1 MKKKS
6 GANYFASLA
15 IGEEIASLCS
25 QWFAKNNW
33 TPFPFQIKTWKAFL
47 DGKHGLLNA
56 PTGSG
61 KTYALWIPIVLQYLK
76 DNPNY
81 KTKHKKGLKAIWITP
96 LRALSVEIQ
105 QAAQRF
111 ADDLGT
117 GLTVGIRSGDTSQSE
132 RAKQKRQMP
141 DLLIT
146 TPESL
151 MLLLASKDY
160 DKTFKDLTAI
170 VVDEWHE
177 LLGSKRGVQ
186 MELGLSRLK
195 TVAPKL
201 RIWGISATIGNLDE
215 AMDVLLGPSTPP
227 VLSEVE
233 GLENQITS
241 VVERNRS
248 SAPQIEEKSVLG
260 GDSRL
265 RGNSVLIKAKQKKK
279 IEVRSIIPKTM
290 ETFPWRGHLG
300 LHLLE
305 EIIPIIKASKT
316 TLIFTNTRG
325 QCEIWFQ
332 KILSAHPEFAGEI
345 AMHHGSI
352 AKETRLWVEQA
363 IRNESLKAVVATSSL
378 DLGVDF
384 APVETV
390 IQIGGPKGVAKF
402 LQRAGRSNHRPGEP
416 SVIYFL
422 PTHAL
427 ELLEASALKRAVK
440 EDVVEDRMPYLLSF
454 DVLIQYLITL
464 AVGNGFY
471 PKEIFPE
478 IKSTFCFQGISE
490 DQWRWCLNFIT
501 LGSQSL
507 QAYDEYKKVEVME
520 DGLFKVESRQIAMM
534 HRLSIG
540 TIVSDSMLMV
550 KYVTGGF
557 IGTIEEWFLSKL
569 KPGDSFVFAGRTL
582 ELVRLRQMVAQV
594 RKSTKKSGKVASFLG
609 GRLPLSSQ
617 MSQILREEMQ
627 SEADHKRNTPELKA
641 LADIFNR
648 QERESIVPGENEFLI
663 ETFKT
668 RDGYHSLFYPFE
680 GRFVHEA
687 MSSLLAYRISLLSPI
702 SFSLAYNDYGFE
714 LLSDQYLDIQT
725 ILDNNLFSP
734 EYLYDDLYK
743 SLNSTELARRKFR
756 DIAVISGMVFQG
768 YPNKVIKTKHLQS
781 NSQLLFD
788 VFRDYEPDNLLYLQA
803 YRETFEH
810 QLEEG
815 RLRKALER
823 INSQKIIWKKCEKA
837 TPFSF
842 PIITDGL
849 RAKLSSEKLADRIK
863 KMTLLLEKG

>member
-1 MKKKS
+1 MKQAELISIAEDWFQSKNWKS
-6 GANYFASLA
+6 
-15 IGEEIASLCS
+15 
-25 QWFAKNNW
+25 
-33 TPFPFQIKTWKAFL
+33 FPFQQKTWKAFL

-61 KTYALWIPIVLQYLK
+61 KTYALWVPIVLQYLNE
-76 DNPNY
+76 NPAY
-81 KTKHKKGLKAIWITP
+81 KTKHRKGLKAIWITP
-96 LRALSVEIQ
+96 LRALSVEIH

-117 GLTVGIRSGDTSQSE
+117 GLTVGIRTGDTSQSE
-132 RAKQKRQMP
+132 RAKQKRKMP

-151 MLLLASKDY
+151 MLLLASKGY
-160 DKTFKDLTAI
+160 DKVFKNLTAI

-186 MELGLSRLK
+186 MELALSRLK
-195 TVAPKL
+195 TVSKDL
-201 RIWGISATIGNLDE
+201 RIWGISATIGNLEE
-215 AMDVLLGPSTPP
+215 AQDVLLGMDP
-227 VLSEVE
+227 EF
-233 GLENQITS
+233 
-241 VVERNRS
+241 R
-248 SAPQIEEKSVLG
+248 K
-260 GDSRL
+260 
-265 RGNSVLIKAKQKKK
+265 NSVLIKSNQKSK
-279 IEVRSIIPKTM
+279 IEVRSIIPKKM

-332 KILSAHPEFAGEI
+332 KILEKHPEFAGEI

-352 AKETRLWVEQA
+352 GKDTRLWVEQA
-363 IRNESLKAVVATSSL
+363 IRNESLTAVVATSSL

-384 APVETV
+384 APVETI

-427 ELLEASALKRAVK
+427 ELVEASALKRAVK
-440 EDVVEDRMPYLLSF
+440 EEVMEDRIPYLLSF
-454 DVLIQYLITL
+454 DVLIQYLVTL
-464 AVGNGFY
+464 AISNGFF
-471 PKEIFPE
+471 PKEIFSE
-478 IKSTFCFQGISE
+478 IKNTFCFQGITE
-490 DQWRWCLNFIT
+490 EQWNWCLNFIT

-507 QAYDEYKKVEVME
+507 QAYDEYKKVEVSPE
-520 DGLFKVESRQIAMM
+520 GIFKVESRQIAMM

-540 TIVSDSMLMV
+540 TIVSDSMMLV
-550 KYVTGGF
+550 KYVSGGF
-557 IGTIEEWFLSKL
+557 IGTIEEWFVSKM
-569 KPGDSFVFAGRTL
+569 KPGDTFVFAGRTL
-582 ELVRLRQMVAQV
+582 ELVRIRQMMAQV
-594 RKSTKKSGKVASFLG
+594 RKSSKKTAKVVSFMG

-617 MSQILREEMQ
+617 MSKILREELQ
-627 SEADHKRNTPELKA
+627 SEANHKRNTPELKA
-641 LADIFNR
+641 LSHIFDR

-668 RDGYHSLFYPFE
+668 REGYHTLFYPFE

-702 SFSLAYNDYGFE
+702 TFSLAYNDYGFE
-714 LLSDQYLDIQT
+714 LLSDQFLDIQT
-725 ILDNNLFSP
+725 VLDNNLFSS
-734 EYLYDDLYK
+734 EYLFDDLQK

-815 RLRKALER
+815 RLRLALER
-823 INSQKIIWKKCEKA
+823 INSQKIIWKQCEKA

-842 PIITDGL
+842 PIITDRL
-849 RAKLSSEKLADRIK
+849 REKLSSEKLADRIK
-863 KMTLLLEKG
+863 RMTLQLEK

>member
-1 MKKKS
+1 MKDDKYIAQAKS
-6 GANYFASLA
+6 
-15 IGEEIASLCS
+15 
-25 QWFAKNNW
+25 WFDSKSW
-33 TPFPFQIKTWKAFL
+33 TAFPFQEKTWKAFL
-47 DGKHGLLNA
+47 QGKHGLLNA

-76 DNPNY
+76 DNPDY
-81 KTKHKKGLKAIWITP
+81 KNKHTKGIKAIWITP
-96 LRALSVEIQ
+96 LRALSVEIH
-105 QAAQRF
+105 QAAQRV

-117 GLTVGIRSGDTSQSE
+117 GMTVGIRTGDTSQSD

-160 DKTFKDLTAI
+160 DKTFKSLTAI
-170 VVDEWHE
+170 IVDEWHE

-186 MELGLSRLK
+186 MELALSRLK
-195 TVAPKL
+195 TVSPKL
-201 RIWGISATIGNLDE
+201 RIWGISATIGNLEE
-215 AMDVLLGPSTPP
+215 ARDVLLGMDEK
-227 VLSEVE
+227 VL
-233 GLENQITS
+233 
-241 VVERNRS
+241 
-248 SAPQIEEKSVLG
+248 K
-260 GDSRL
+260 
-265 RGNSVLIKAKQKKK
+265 NSILIKANQKKK
-279 IEVRSIIPKTM
+279 IEVRSIIPDKM

-305 EIIPIIKASKT
+305 EIVPIIKESKT

-332 KILSAHPEFAGEI
+332 KLLQKHPEFAGEI
-345 AMHHGSI
+345 AMHHGSM
-352 AKETRLWVEQA
+352 AKDTRAWVEQA

-440 EDVVEDRMPYLLSF
+440 DEVVEDRIPYLLSF

-471 PKEIFPE
+471 PDEIFKE
-478 IKSTFCFQGISE
+478 VKNTFCFQGITE
-490 DQWRWCLNFIT
+490 EQWQWCLNFIV

-507 QAYDEYKKVEVME
+507 KAYDEYKKVEVTE
-520 DGLFKVESRQIAMM
+520 EGLFKVESRQIAMM

-540 TIVSDSMLMV
+540 TIVSDSMMLV
-550 KYVTGGF
+550 KYVSGGF
-557 IGTIEEWFLSKL
+557 IGTIEEWFISKL
-569 KPGDSFVFAGRTL
+569 KPGDTFVFAGRTL
-582 ELVRLRQMVAQV
+582 ELVRLREMQAQV
-594 RKSTKKSGKVASFLG
+594 RKSNKRSANIVSFMG

-617 MSQILREEMQ
+617 MSKILREEMQ

-641 LADIFNR
+641 LSHIFDR
-648 QERESIVPGENEFLI
+648 QEKESIVPGENQFLI
-663 ETFKT
+663 ESFKT
-668 RDGYHSLFYPFE
+668 RDGYHTLFYPFE

-687 MSSLLAYRISLLSPI
+687 MSSLLAYRLSLLSPI
-702 SFSLAYNDYGFE
+702 TFSLAYNDYGFE
-714 LLSDQYLDIQT
+714 LLSDQFLDVQNL
-725 ILDNNLFSP
+725 LDNNLFSA
-734 EYLYDDLYK
+734 EYLYDDLQK
-743 SLNSTELARRKFR
+743 SLNYTELARRKFR

-788 VFRDYEPDNLLYLQA
+788 VFRDYEPNNLLYLQA

-815 RLRKALER
+815 RLRLALER
-823 INSQKIIWKKCEKA
+823 INSQEIVWKKCEKA

-849 RAKLSSEKLADRIK
+849 RAKLSSEKLADRIR
-863 KMTLLLEKG
+863 KMTLLLEK

>member
-1 MKKKS
+1 MKQSELISIAEDWFQSKEWKS
-6 GANYFASLA
+6 
-15 IGEEIASLCS
+15 
-25 QWFAKNNW
+25 
-33 TPFPFQIKTWKAFL
+33 FPFQKQTWKAFL
-47 DGKHGLLNA
+47 EGKHGLLNA

-76 DNPNY
+76 ENPDY
-81 KTKHKKGLKAIWITP
+81 KTKHRKGIKAIWITP

-117 GLTVGIRSGDTSQSE
+117 GMTIGIRTGDTSQSD

-151 MLLLASKDY
+151 MLLLASKGY
-160 DKTFKDLTAI
+160 DKTFKTLTAI

-186 MELGLSRLK
+186 MELALSRLK
-195 TVAPKL
+195 TVSPKL
-201 RIWGISATIGNLDE
+201 RIWGISATIGNLEE
-215 AMDVLLGPSTPP
+215 AQDVLLGMDP
-227 VLSEVE
+227 EF
-233 GLENQITS
+233 
-241 VVERNRS
+241 R
-248 SAPQIEEKSVLG
+248 K
-260 GDSRL
+260 
-265 RGNSVLIKAKQKKK
+265 NSVLIKAKQKSK
-279 IEVRSIIPKTM
+279 IEVRSIIPKKM

-300 LHLLE
+300 IHLLE
-305 EIIPIIKASKT
+305 EIVPIIKASKT
-316 TLIFTNTRG
+316 TIIFTNTRG

-332 KILSAHPEFAGEI
+332 KLLEKHPEFAGEL

-352 AKETRLWVEQA
+352 AKDTRLWVEQA
-363 IRNESLKAVVATSSL
+363 IRNESLLAVVATSSL

-402 LQRAGRSNHRPGEP
+402 LQRAGRSNHRPGEA

-440 EDVVEDRMPYLLSF
+440 EEVVEDRTPYLLSF
-454 DVLIQYLITL
+454 DVLIQYLVTL
-464 AVGNGFY
+464 AVSEGFFAT
-471 PKEIFPE
+471 EIFPE
-478 IKSTFCFQGISE
+478 IKNTFCFQGITE
-490 DQWRWCLNFIT
+490 EQWNWCLNFIT

-507 QAYDEYKKVEVME
+507 QAYDEYKKVEVTPE
-520 DGLFKVESRQIAMM
+520 GLFKVESRRIAMM

-540 TIVSDSMLMV
+540 TIVSDSMMLV
-550 KYVTGGF
+550 KYVSGGF
-557 IGTIEEWFLSKL
+557 IGTIEEWFISKM
-569 KPGDSFVFAGRTL
+569 KPGDTFVFAGRTL
-582 ELVRLRQMVAQV
+582 ELVRLRQMQAQV
-594 RKSTKKSGKVASFLG
+594 RKSNKRTRNIVSFMG

-617 MSQILREEMQ
+617 MSKILREEMQ

-641 LADIFNR
+641 LSHIFDR

-668 RDGYHSLFYPFE
+668 REGYHSIFYPFE

-702 SFSLAYNDYGFE
+702 TFSLAYNDYGFE
-714 LLSDQYLDIQT
+714 LLSDQFLDIQT
-725 ILDNNLFSP
+725 ILDNNLFSE
-734 EYLYDDLYK
+734 EYLYDDLQK
-743 SLNSTELARRKFR
+743 SLNATELARRKFR

-768 YPNKVIKTKHLQS
+768 YPNKFIKTKHLQS

-788 VFRDYEPDNLLYLQA
+788 VFRDYEPNNLLYLQA

-815 RLRKALER
+815 RLRLALER
-823 INSQKIIWKKCEKA
+823 INKQEIIWKQCQKA

-842 PIITDGL
+842 PIITDRL
-849 RAKLSSEKLADRIK
+849 REKLSSEKLADRIK
-863 KMTLLLEKG
+863 RMTLLLEK

>member
-1 MKKKS
+1 M
-6 GANYFASLA
+6 
-15 IGEEIASLCS
+15 
-25 QWFAKNNW
+25 
-33 TPFPFQIKTWKAFL
+33 

-61 KTYALWIPIVLQYLK
+61 KTYALWVPIVLQYLK
-76 DNPNY
+76 ENPDY
-81 KTKHKKGLKAIWITP
+81 KTKHTKGIKAIWITP

-105 QAAQRF
+105 QSAQQF

-117 GLTVGIRSGDTSQSE
+117 GMTVGIRTGDTSQSE

-151 MLLLASKDY
+151 MLLLASKGY
-160 DKTFKDLTAI
+160 EKTFKTLTAV

-186 MELGLSRLK
+186 MELALSRLK
-195 TVAPKL
+195 TVSPNL
-201 RIWGISATIGNLDE
+201 RIWGISATIGNLEE
-215 AMDVLLGPSTPP
+215 AQDVLLGM
-227 VLSEVE
+227 
-233 GLENQITS
+233 
-241 VVERNRS
+241 
-248 SAPQIEEKSVLG
+248 
-260 GDSRL
+260 DSDFRK
-265 RGNSVLIKAKQKKK
+265 NSVLIKAKEKSK
-279 IEVRSIIPKTM
+279 IQVRSIIPKKM
-290 ETFPWRGHLG
+290 ETFPWSGHLG

-305 EIIPIIKASKT
+305 EIVPIIKSSKT
-316 TLIFTNTRG
+316 TIIFTNTRR

-332 KILSAHPEFAGEI
+332 KLLEKHPEFAGEI

-352 AKETRLWVEQA
+352 GKDTRLWVEQA
-363 IRNESLKAVVATSSL
+363 IRNESLLAVVATSSL

-390 IQIGGPKGVAKF
+390 IQIGGPKGIAKF

-427 ELLEASALKRAVK
+427 ELLEASALKKAVK
-440 EDVVEDRMPYLLSF
+440 DEVVEDRTPYLLSF
-454 DVLIQYLITL
+454 DVLIQYLVTL
-464 AVGNGFY
+464 AVSDGFF
-471 PKEIFPE
+471 PKDIYSE
-478 IKSTFCFQGISE
+478 IKKTFCFQGITE
-490 DQWRWCLNFIT
+490 EQWNWCLNFIT
-501 LGSQSL
+501 VGTQSL
-507 QAYDEYKKVEVME
+507 QAYDEYKKVEVTPE
-520 DGLFKVESRQIAMM
+520 GLFKVESRRIAMM

-540 TIVSDSMLMV
+540 TIVSDSMMLV
-550 KYVTGGF
+550 KYVSGGF
-557 IGTIEEWFLSKL
+557 IGTIEEWFISKM
-569 KPGDSFVFAGRTL
+569 KPGDTFVFAGRTL
-582 ELVRLRQMVAQV
+582 ELVRIRQMQAQV
-594 RKSTKKSGKVASFLG
+594 RRSNKRTNNIVSFMG

-617 MSQILREEMQ
+617 MSKILREEMQ
-627 SEADHKRNTPELKA
+627 SARLPEANRKQSIPELKA
-641 LADIFNR
+641 LGHIFER

-668 RDGYHSLFYPFE
+668 REGYHSLFYPFE

-702 SFSLAYNDYGFE
+702 TFSLAYNDYGFE
-714 LLSDQYLDIQT
+714 LLSDQFLDIQT
-725 ILDNNLFSP
+725 ILDNNLFTD

-768 YPNKVIKTKHLQS
+768 YPNKAVKTKHLQS

-823 INSQKIIWKKCEKA
+823 INSQEIVWKQCEKA

-842 PIITDGL
+842 PIITDRL
-849 RAKLSSEKLADRIK
+849 REKLSSEKLADRIK
-863 KMTLLLEKG
+863 RMTLQLEK